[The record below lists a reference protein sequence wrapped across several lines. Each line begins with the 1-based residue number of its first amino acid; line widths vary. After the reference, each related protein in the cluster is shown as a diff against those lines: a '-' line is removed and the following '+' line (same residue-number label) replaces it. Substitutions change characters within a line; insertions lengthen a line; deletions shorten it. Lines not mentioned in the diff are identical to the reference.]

1 VVEEDMVEVDVTC
14 GVFGFSDLWT
24 FSGLDG
30 TFSGLDGTFSGLDGT
45 FSGLFS
51 GFSTRA
57 DDGTLGGTFG
67 ATTTGGG
74 AGSVSMMM
82 GTKQFQFHQ
91 TFSF

>member
-1 VVEEDMVEVDVTC
+1 MVEVDVTC
-14 GVFGFSDLWT
+14 GVFGFSDLW
-24 FSGLDG
+24 